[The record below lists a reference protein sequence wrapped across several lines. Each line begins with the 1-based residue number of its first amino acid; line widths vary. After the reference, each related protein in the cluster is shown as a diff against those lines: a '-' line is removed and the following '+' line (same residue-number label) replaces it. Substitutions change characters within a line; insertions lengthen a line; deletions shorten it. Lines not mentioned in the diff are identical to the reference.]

1 MFICEA
7 GACFL
12 GIEESKMPTAT
23 PLQKI
28 HGRWTFF
35 TMSIGRVYMKIE
47 AENYSAGEIAPIGH
61 TSAQVPQSTHTFG
74 SIL

>member
-1 MFICEA
+1 MPA
-7 GACFL
+7 WTFL
-12 GIEESKMPTAT
+12 SVPVGQHLVTPTAVV
-23 PLQKI
+23 LQKI
-28 HGRWTFF
+28 HGRWAFF

>member
-1 MFICEA
+1 MPVGQHF
-7 GACFL
+7 GT
-12 GIEESKMPTAT
+12 PTAVV
-23 PLQKI
+23 LQKI

-35 TMSIGRVYMKIE
+35 TMSIGRVYMKTE